1 MCLPKASSDNHPAR
15 GGPNPS
21 PKGAGSTNS
30 ISTDIGRDEG
40 LGRIGKEISVKP
52 ASRDASGCII
62 EHTKSAR
69 PPNHIDSHPVARAI
83 PFT

>member
-1 MCLPKASSDNHPAR
+1 MPSKSIIRQSSSSWRAESIAK
-15 GGPNPS
+15 GGWLDQLDQIN
-21 PKGAGSTNS
+21 
-30 ISTDIGRDEG
+30 IYRDDG
-40 LGRIGKEISVKP
+40 LGPIGKGISVKP